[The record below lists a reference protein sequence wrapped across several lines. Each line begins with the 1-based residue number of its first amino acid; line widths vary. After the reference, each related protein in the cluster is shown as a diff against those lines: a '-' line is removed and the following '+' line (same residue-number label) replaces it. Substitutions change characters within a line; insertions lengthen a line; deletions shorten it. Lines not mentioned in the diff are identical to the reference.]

1 MRKNSKAKS
10 IVVLAVLILAIV
22 AFAYVSIIG
31 IGPTGTGAAE
41 NINLGLDLAGGVS
54 ITYEAVDDVV
64 SDEDMA
70 DTVNKLQKRAETY
83 SSEAEVYQEGARRIN
98 IEIPGV
104 SDANT
109 ILEEMGTPGSL
120 YFLRSVG
127 GESEVVMEGSDVKDA
142 EALISEDPD
151 TGATEY
157 LVKLTL
163 TDEAAQTFGEVT
175 AESIGEQIAI
185 IYDEE
190 LLSSPTVQQAITNG
204 EPYISGMTTFEE
216 AEELASFIRIGGLN
230 LELEEIRSNVV
241 SAKLGV
247 EAIEKS
253 LQAGAI
259 GLLIVIIMMCIV
271 YLVPGAVSGVGL
283 ILYTLMMLLILNAFD
298 LTLTIAGIAGI
309 ILSIGMAVDANVII
323 FARIKEE
330 IAAGNSVKASIKEG
344 YKKAFSAII
353 DGNVTTLI
361 AAGILMWRGYGSI
374 RGFAQT
380 LAIGI
385 VLSMFI
391 ALVVTRII
399 INALYGLGV
408 TNPKFFGA
416 AKERKPINFVGKR
429 HICMLISACVIL
441 IGAGFFVG
449 NGVAGNNVLNFS
461 LEFLGGTS
469 TTVTFNEAMTVDEVE
484 LDVVPLIEEITGDG
498 NIQTQVV
505 QSEGNKQVIIKTREL
520 NLDERTEMAEVL
532 EEKYE
537 VDTNLIQT
545 ENISSTVSGEMRS
558 QAVIAVLIA
567 VICML
572 IYIAFRFSDY
582 RFGVSAVIC
591 LIHDVLVVV
600 GAYAV
605 FRIPVGNT
613 FIACLLTIVGYCIN
627 STIVIFDR
635 IRENLGG
642 KRTVNNLGELVNTSI
657 TQCLTRSI
665 YTFFST
671 FIMVAVIYINGVTA
685 IREFAAPLMVGL
697 IAGLFSSNCLAA
709 PIWYLLR
716 GKGKAVKEK

>member
-1 MRKNSKAKS
+1 MRKNSKVKS
-10 IVVLAVLILAIV
+10 IAVLVVLVLAIV
-22 AFAYVSIIG
+22 ALAFTTLVG
-31 IGPTGTGAAE
+31 FGPTGTGAAK

-54 ITYEAVDDVV
+54 ITYEAASGQNI
-64 SDEDMA
+64 SDEDMD
-70 DTVNKLQKRAETY
+70 DTVSKLQKRAETY
-83 SSEAEVYQEGARRIN
+83 SSEAEVYREGSDRIN

-104 SDANT
+104 TDANA

-120 YFLRSVG
+120 VFMRSVD
-127 GESEVVMEGSDVKDA
+127 GESKIVMEGSDVENA
-142 EALISEDPD
+142 EALIYDDPT
-151 TGATEY
+151 TGTTSY
-157 LVKLTL
+157 VVKLTL
-163 TDEAAQTFGEVT
+163 TDEAAANFAEVT
-175 AESIGEQIAI
+175 AESIGQSIAI

-190 LLSSPTVQQAITNG
+190 LLSSPTVEEAITDG
-204 EPYISGMTTFEE
+204 QPLITGMSSYEE

-230 LELEEIRSNVV
+230 VKLNEVRSNVV

-259 GLLIVIIMMCIV
+259 GLIIVIIMMCIV
-271 YLVPGAVSGVGL
+271 YLVPGVVSAVGL
-283 ILYTLMMLLILNAFD
+283 VFYTLAMLLILNAFD
-298 LTLTIAGIAGI
+298 LTLTISGIAGI
-309 ILSIGMAVDANVII
+309 ILSIGMGVDANVII

-330 IAAGNSVKASIKEG
+330 IAAGNAVKVSIRSG
-344 YKKAFSAII
+344 YKKAFSAIV
-353 DGNVTTLI
+353 DGNITTLV
-361 AAGILMWRGYGSI
+361 AAAILMAFGYGSI

-385 VLSMFI
+385 VLSMFV
-391 ALVVTRII
+391 ALVVSRIVV
-399 INALYGLGV
+399 NALYALGV
-408 TNPKFFGA
+408 TDAKFYGK
-416 AKERKPINFVGKR
+416 AKDIKTKNFVGKR
-429 HICMLISACVIL
+429 GLSMIISAVVIL

-449 NGVAGNNVLNFS
+449 NGIAGNNVLNYS

-469 TTVTFNEAMTVDEVE
+469 TTVTFNEAMTIDEVE
-484 LDVVPLIEEITGDG
+484 LDVVPLVEEITGDG
-498 NIQTQVV
+498 NIQTQIV
-505 QSEGNKQVIIKTREL
+505 QSEDNKQVIIKTREL
-520 NLDERTEMAEVL
+520 TLEERTELEEVL
-532 EEKYE
+532 VENYD
-537 VDTNLIQT
+537 VDATLIQT

-558 QAVIAVLIA
+558 QAAIAVIIA

-572 IYIAFRFSDY
+572 IYIALRFKDL
-582 RFGVSAVIC
+582 RFGAAAVIC
-591 LIHDVLVVV
+591 LVHDVLVVI

-635 IRENLGG
+635 VRENLAG
-642 KRTVNNLGELVNTSI
+642 KKTVANLSDLVNTSV

-665 YTFFST
+665 FTFFST

-716 GKGKAVKEK
+716 GKGKKNK